1 MSAHDLLIMMGVV
14 LVASIGTQLLAAWL
28 KLPAI
33 LPLLAV
39 GVLLGPELLGLVE
52 SDALGVGLR
61 VLIPL
66 MVAVIVF
73 EGGMVLDL
81 DYLRQVG
88 PVVRNLITI
97 GCAITALLAALAAN
111 LFAGMPWGLA
121 LLFGSL
127 VSVTGPTV
135 INPLLRRAA
144 VTQRLKTILMA
155 EGVLVDAV
163 GVVLA
168 VVVLE
173 GLMVGLTPLEGA
185 GTWAIRVGGGTILG
199 IAGGWLLGRGLRLV
213 GRSFGAELTRL
224 SALGGALAIYT
235 VGEVIAPEVGIAA
248 AAAAGVVVGNMS
260 FPHEEQ
266 VHHFKGDLTQI
277 GIGVIFVLLAA
288 RLRFADLLALG
299 WGGVA
304 VVLALMLVV
313 RPASVFLSTV
323 GARLSTREKLF
334 IAAVGPRGIVA
345 ASFATFAA
353 LRLEDAGYA
362 GSEALSGLVFLV
374 IIGTV
379 VVQSFTTPW
388 AARMLGVQPMLTVIV
403 GADPLGR
410 ALGRHL
416 MGQGEEVVLVDRDPD
431 NVAAAREEELL
442 AVQGDA
448 TQETV
453 LRKAGIERA
462 HALVAT
468 TSSDKTNLL
477 VCRMART
484 RFRVDDTVAR
494 VNDESALATFTEAGV
509 RAMSPL
515 SASVMVLDNLLRRP
529 STLKLLSDL
538 DSGKEVREVQLRNP
552 SLVNRALK
560 DIRLEGDVLVAMVRR
575 GGGLFVPHGATSLS
589 ADDLLTL
596 IGASD
601 DVAAAT
607 ALFEGGHQARPAPE
621 APLLEKPR
629 R

>member
-1 MSAHDLLIMMGVV
+1 MSAHDLLVMMGVV

-52 SDALGVGLR
+52 SDALGIGLR

-88 PVVRNLITI
+88 PAVRNLISV
-97 GCAITALLAALAAN
+97 GCAVTALLAALAAN
-111 LFAGMPWGLA
+111 LFAGLPWGLA
-121 LLFGSL
+121 LLFGAL

-135 INPLLRRAA
+135 INPLLRRAS

-185 GTWAIRVGGGTILG
+185 GTWVVRVGGGTLLG
-199 IAGGWLLGRGLRLV
+199 VVGGWLLGRGLRLV

-235 VGEVIAPEVGIAA
+235 LGEALSPEMGIAA

-260 FPHEEQ
+260 FPHDEQ

-288 RLRFADLLALG
+288 RLEFSDLLALG

-313 RPASVFLSTV
+313 RPASVFLSTI
-323 GARLSTREKLF
+323 GTRLAMRERLF

-353 LRLEDAGYA
+353 LRLEEAGYA
-362 GSEALSGLVFLV
+362 GSEALAGLVFMV

-388 AARMLGVQPMLTVIV
+388 AARLLGVRPMLTVIV

-410 ALGRHL
+410 SLARHL
-416 MGQGEEVVLVDRDPD
+416 GAQGEEVALVDRDPD
-431 NVAAAREEELL
+431 NVAAAREEGLM

-448 TQETV
+448 TQEAV

-462 HALVAT
+462 QALVAT
-468 TSSDKTNLL
+468 TSSDKANLL
-477 VCRMART
+477 VCRIART
-484 RFRVDDTVAR
+484 RFGVDDVVAR
-494 VNDESALATFTEAGV
+494 VNVEGALPTFTEAGI

-515 SASVMVLDNLLRRP
+515 AASVMVLDNLLRRP
-529 STLKLLSDL
+529 STLQLLTDL
-538 DSGKEVREVQLRNP
+538 DAGKEVREVQLQNGG
-552 SLVNRALK
+552 LAGRALRE
-560 DIRLEGDVLVAMVRR
+560 IRLDGDVLVAMIRR
-575 GGGLFVPHGATSLS
+575 GGRLFVPHGDTALS
-589 ADDLLTL
+589 AGDLLTL
-596 IGASD
+596 IGGSD
-601 DVAAAT
+601 DVASAAE
-607 ALFEGGHQARPAPE
+607 LFEREAQRGGGGVALA
-621 APLLEKPR
+621 EKPR

>member
-28 KLPAI
+28 RLPAI
-33 LPLLAV
+33 LPLLAI
-39 GVLLGPELLGLVE
+39 GVLLGPEALGLVE
-52 SDALGVGLR
+52 SDALGTGLR

-66 MVAVIVF
+66 IVAIIVF

-81 DYLRQVG
+81 AYLRQVG
-88 PVVRNLITI
+88 PVVRNLISV
-97 GCAITALLAALAAN
+97 GCVATALLAAAAAR
-111 LFAGMPWGLA
+111 LFTGMPWGLA

-173 GLMVGLTPLEGA
+173 GLIVGVTPLEGA
-185 GTWAIRVGGGTILG
+185 GTWLLRVGGGTLLG
-199 IAGGWLLGRGLRLV
+199 VAGGWLLGRGLRLV
-213 GRSFGAELTRL
+213 GRGFGAELTRL

-235 VGEVIAPEVGIAA
+235 LGEALAPEMGIAA
-248 AAAAGVVVGNMS
+248 AAAAGIVVGNMS
-260 FPHEEQ
+260 FPHAEQ

-288 RLRFADLLALG
+288 RLRFADLAALG

-304 VVLALMLVV
+304 VVLALMLLV

-323 GARLSTREKLF
+323 GARLSTRERLF
-334 IAAVGPRGIVA
+334 IASVGPRGIVA

-362 GSEALSGLVFLV
+362 GSASLAGLVFMV

-388 AARMLGVQPMLTVIV
+388 AARLLGVQPMLTLIV

-410 ALGRHL
+410 ALARHL
-416 MGQGEEVVLVDRDPD
+416 AGQGGEVVLVDRDPD
-431 NVAAAREEELL
+431 NVAAAREADLL

-448 TQETV
+448 TQEAV
-453 LRKAGIERA
+453 LRRAGVERA
-462 HALVAT
+462 SALVAT

-484 RFRVDDTVAR
+484 RYGVLDAVAR
-494 VNDESALATFTEAGV
+494 VNDEGALATFTEAGI

-538 DSGKEVREVQLRNP
+538 DAGKEVREVQLRNA
-552 SLVNRALK
+552 ALAGRPLK
-560 DIRLEGDVLVAMVRR
+560 EIRLDGDVLVTMIRR
-575 GGGLFVPHGATSLS
+575 GGGLFVPHGATTLV
-589 ADDLLTL
+589 DGDLLTL

-601 DVAAAT
+601 DVAAAV
-607 ALFEGGHQARPAPE
+607 ALVERAQPRSAAPAVASDERRP
-621 APLLEKPR
+621 
-629 R
+629 